1 MAGRSPVIYCGSC
14 GALNPS
20 TNHYCSAC
28 AHQLVDA
35 YHPSEGIRVYTTPD
49 PAAPLVEIVGPGMEI
64 TPIEGSDTLPGDF
77 VKVTLADG
85 RTGYIRL
92 GDLEF
97 PDAGQ
102 AGDSLNGAPLRSAQ
116 GCISSWSVLAV
127 LALLVITGLLAILIA
142 FRSQDAGNDFLAM
155 LACFTVVPFFL
166 LVVGF
171 YLAVRSREDRQ
182 LGDEI

>member
-1 MAGRSPVIYCGSC
+1 MVGRSPVIYCGSC

-20 TNHYCSAC
+20 TNHYCSVC

-35 YHPSEGIRVYTTPD
+35 YHPSEGIRVYTRPD

-64 TPIEGSDTLPGDF
+64 TPIEGGETLPGDF

-85 RTGYIRL
+85 RSGYIRL
-92 GDLEF
+92 GDLDF

-102 AGDSLNGAPLRSAQ
+102 AELSSNGSSLQGAQ

-127 LALLVITGLLAILIA
+127 LALLVITGLLAILITS
-142 FRSQDAGNDFLAM
+142 RSQDAGNDFLAM

-171 YLAVRSREDRQ
+171 YLAVRSCEDRQ
-182 LGDEI
+182 MEDEI

>member
-1 MAGRSPVIYCGSC
+1 M
-14 GALNPS
+14 
-20 TNHYCSAC
+20 
-28 AHQLVDA
+28 DA
-35 YHPSEGIRVYTTPD
+35 YHPSEGIRVYSAPD

-64 TPIEGSDTLPGDF
+64 TPIEGSGTLPGDF

-92 GDLEF
+92 GDIEF
-97 PDAGQ
+97 PDAGR
-102 AGDSLNGAPLRSAQ
+102 ADIAVNGNGAPLRSAQ

-127 LALLVITGLLAILIA
+127 LALLVITGLLALLITS
-142 FRSQDAGNDFLAM
+142 RSQDAGNDFLAM

-182 LGDEI
+182 LEDEL